1 MIGLSKHINLLKEN
15 DAVHFLFDGVM
26 DMKIREVYKNK
37 KQFIAEEVIVIYL
50 YLAILVAEL
59 ESQLYILAE
68 GL

>member
-1 MIGLSKHINLLKEN
+1 
-15 DAVHFLFDGVM
+15 
-26 DMKIREVYKNK
+26 MKIREVDKNK

-59 ESQLYILAE
+59 ESQLHILTE